1 LRDDAKVK
9 IVRYLTSRT
18 VDDSALVRR
27 QQLDAE
33 LGRVTKLFQW
43 EHIAEGEY
51 FTERRRITA
60 ALDELPPDIAAGPSD
75 DAIALATDVG
85 SMWPEMTPTEK
96 RRFIDQWFDEIH
108 IGRRAE
114 TIEVVPAE
122 RTKGLVYAACTN
134 ASSPTV
140 RMRFIQRG

>member
-1 LRDDAKVK
+1 V
-9 IVRYLTSRT
+9 
-18 VDDSALVRR
+18 LVARS
-27 QQLDAE
+27 
-33 LGRVTKLFQW
+33 GRIRPL
-43 EHIAEGEY
+43 
-51 FTERRRITA
+51 
-60 ALDELPPDIAAGPSD
+60 
-75 DAIALATDVG
+75 
-85 SMWPEMTPTEK
+85 TPTEK

-108 IGRRAE
+108 VGRRAE